1 MSADRIRV
9 ELSELL
15 TDPSRL
21 GVCGGA
27 DGVACGLCGSG
38 EVAQQESGLGEADPV
53 EGVASAG
60 FWGERGADLLCRSGR
75 MLVGIGTG
83 KIEESAAGHAGEF
96 GGVEVVDP
104 VGLFIGTGGGQR
116 LLRLRARALA

>member
-1 MSADRIRV
+1 M
-9 ELSELL
+9 
-15 TDPSRL
+15 
-21 GVCGGA
+21 
-27 DGVACGLCGSG
+27 ACGLCGSG
-38 EVAQQESGLGEADPV
+38 EVAQQESALGEADPV

-60 FWGERGADLLCRSGR
+60 FWAALIERGADLLCRSGR

-83 KIEESAAGHAGEF
+83 KIEESASGHAGEF
-96 GGVEVVDP
+96 GGVEVVEP